1 MNRVVDYIEA
11 AERDN
16 TRRSY
21 ASAIRHFEIEWK
33 GLLPSTADAIAR
45 YLADYAPTLAIN
57 TLRQRL
63 AALSRWHA
71 DQGFADPTK
80 SPLVRQVLK
89 GIRSIHAVPEKRAR
103 PLELAVLQQ
112 IDQWLDVAIGNA
124 QRSGD
129 RPALLR
135 QTRNR
140 SLMLLGFWRGFRS
153 DELVNLRVENI
164 EVTPGQGMACYLGR
178 TKGDR
183 QLQGRVFKC
192 PALSRLCPVTAF
204 NAWIDLAGLTEGPV
218 FRKIDRWGNVADESL
233 HADSLIPLLRSL
245 FAEAGVES
253 PEEYSSHS
261 LRRGFA
267 GWTRASGWDIKELM
281 EYVGWK
287 DVKSAMRYLD
297 ASDSSLQARF
307 EQGLTALAPAV
318 PQLLPLLLTEQIEAP
333 RPPAEGTTP
342 MAVLRVTL
350 VLARFS
356 KQSRGLARGH
366 RLIEQTC
373 FERFA
378 MQRLN
383 TEGTLYELAVPY
395 LSRDLLDEVIATL
408 LMACVARV
416 YPHVLTGSFAPNLRF
431 LQDGT
436 LAILSRGGAVPA
448 KANGAAKTREQVQQE
463 YLNMSA
469 AEKQRLQELDGS
481 GG

>member
-135 QTRNR
+135 HTRNR

-408 LMACVARV
+408 LDDMYRIAEDNQC
-416 YPHVLTGSFAPNLRF
+416 LLETSFHE
-431 LQDGT
+431 
-436 LAILSRGGAVPA
+436 PA
-448 KANGAAKTREQVQQE
+448 TDT
-463 YLNMSA
+463 YW
-469 AEKQRLQELDGS
+469 D
-481 GG
+481 

>member
-253 PEEYSSHS
+253 PEEYTRHS

-408 LMACVARV
+408 LDDMYRIAEDNQC
-416 YPHVLTGSFAPNLRF
+416 LLETSFHE
-431 LQDGT
+431 
-436 LAILSRGGAVPA
+436 PA
-448 KANGAAKTREQVQQE
+448 TDT
-463 YLNMSA
+463 YW
-469 AEKQRLQELDGS
+469 D
-481 GG
+481 

>member
-1 MNRVVDYIEA
+1 MSPLAQYIEA

-33 GLLPSTADAIAR
+33 GLLPSTADAISR
-45 YLADYAPTLAIN
+45 YLADHAATLAIN

-63 AALSRWHA
+63 AALSRWHT

-80 SPLVRQVLK
+80 SALVRQVLK

-103 PLELAVLQQ
+103 PLELNVVQQ
-112 IDQWLDVAIGNA
+112 IDQWLDAAIGNA
-124 QRSGD
+124 QGAGD

-135 QTRNR
+135 HTRNR

-153 DELVNLRVENI
+153 DELVNLRVENTQ
-164 EVTPGQGMACYLGR
+164 VTPGEGLACYLGR
-178 TKGDR
+178 SKGDR

-204 NAWIDLAGLTEGPV
+204 NAWIGLAGLTEGPV
-218 FRKIDRWGNVADESL
+218 FRKIDRWGHVAEESL
-233 HADSLIPLLRSL
+233 HANSLIPLLRSL

-253 PEEYSSHS
+253 PEDYSSHS
-261 LRRGFA
+261 MRRGFA
-267 GWTRASGWDIKELM
+267 GWARASGWDIKELM

-297 ASDSSLQARF
+297 ASGSSLQARF

-318 PQLLPLLLTEQIEAP
+318 PQPPPPLLLLTEQAEVS
-333 RPPAEGTTP
+333 RQPAEGTTTV
-342 MAVLRVTL
+342 AVLLVTL

-383 TEGTLYELAVPY
+383 AEGTLYELAVPY
-395 LSRDLLDEVIATL
+395 LSRDLLDEVITTL
-408 LMACVARV
+408 LDDMYRIAEDNQC
-416 YPHVLTGSFAPNLRF
+416 LLETSFHE
-431 LQDGT
+431 
-436 LAILSRGGAVPA
+436 PA
-448 KANGAAKTREQVQQE
+448 TDT
-463 YLNMSA
+463 YW
-469 AEKQRLQELDGS
+469 D
-481 GG
+481 

>member
-1 MNRVVDYIEA
+1 MSHLAQYIDA
-11 AERDN
+11 AEREN

-21 ASAIRHFEIEWK
+21 ASAVRHFEIEWK

-45 YLADYAPTLAIN
+45 YLADHAATLAIN

-63 AALSRWHA
+63 AALSRWHT

-89 GIRSIHAVPEKRAR
+89 GIRVIHAVPEKRAR
-103 PLELAVLQQ
+103 PLELTVLQQ
-112 IDQWLDVAIGNA
+112 IDQWLDAAISNA
-124 QRSGD
+124 RQSGD
-129 RPALLR
+129 QPALLR
-135 QTRNR
+135 HTRDR

-153 DELVNLRVENI
+153 DELVNLRVENT

-178 TKGDR
+178 SKGDR

-204 NAWIDLAGLTEGPV
+204 NAWVSLAGLTEGPV
-218 FRKIDRWGNVADESL
+218 FRKIDRWGHVADKSL
-233 HADSLIPLLRSL
+233 HTNSLIPLLRSL
-245 FAEAGVES
+245 FTEAGVVA

-261 LRRGFA
+261 MRRGFA
-267 GWTRASGWDIKELM
+267 GWARASGWDIIELM

-318 PQLLPLLLTEQIEAP
+318 PQLLPLLLTEQIEVP

-408 LMACVARV
+408 LDDMYRIAEDNQC
-416 YPHVLTGSFAPNLRF
+416 LLETSFHE
-431 LQDGT
+431 
-436 LAILSRGGAVPA
+436 PA
-448 KANGAAKTREQVQQE
+448 TDT
-463 YLNMSA
+463 YW
-469 AEKQRLQELDGS
+469 D
-481 GG
+481 

>member
-1 MNRVVDYIEA
+1 MSRLAQYIEA
-11 AERDN
+11 AERGN

-33 GLLPSTADAIAR
+33 GLLPSTADAISR
-45 YLADYAPTLAIN
+45 YLADHAPTLAIN

-63 AALSRWHA
+63 AALSRWHT
-71 DQGFADPTK
+71 DQGFPDPTK

-89 GIRSIHAVPEKRAR
+89 GIRSVHTVPEKRAR
-103 PLELAVLQQ
+103 PLELVVLQQ
-112 IDQWLDVAIGNA
+112 VDQWLDAAIGNA

-129 RPALLR
+129 RSALLR
-135 QTRNR
+135 HTRDR

-164 EVTPGQGMACYLGR
+164 EVTPGQGMTCYLGSS
-178 TKGDR
+178 KGDR

-218 FRKIDRWGNVADESL
+218 FRKIDRWGHIGEESL
-233 HADSLIPLLRSL
+233 HANSLIPLLRSL
-245 FAEAGVES
+245 FAESGVAS

-267 GWTRASGWDIKELM
+267 GWARASGWDIKELM

-297 ASDSSLQARF
+297 ASNSSLQARF
-307 EQGLTALAPAV
+307 EQGLTALAPAALQ
-318 PQLLPLLLTEQIEAP
+318 PPPPLLLLTEQ
-333 RPPAEGTTP
+333 AEGTTTV
-342 MAVLRVTL
+342 AVLRVTL

-356 KQSRGLARGH
+356 RQSRGLARGH

-383 TEGTLYELAVPY
+383 TEGTLYELAVPC

-408 LMACVARV
+408 LDDMYRIAEDNQC
-416 YPHVLTGSFAPNLRF
+416 LLETSFHE
-431 LQDGT
+431 
-436 LAILSRGGAVPA
+436 PA
-448 KANGAAKTREQVQQE
+448 TDT
-463 YLNMSA
+463 YW
-469 AEKQRLQELDGS
+469 D
-481 GG
+481 

>member
-218 FRKIDRWGNVADESL
+218 FRKIDRCGNVADESL

-408 LMACVARV
+408 LDDMYRIAEDNQC
-416 YPHVLTGSFAPNLRF
+416 LLETSFHE
-431 LQDGT
+431 
-436 LAILSRGGAVPA
+436 PA
-448 KANGAAKTREQVQQE
+448 TDT
-463 YLNMSA
+463 YW
-469 AEKQRLQELDGS
+469 D
-481 GG
+481 

>member
-1 MNRVVDYIEA
+1 MTRLAQYIEA

-33 GLLPSTADAIAR
+33 GLLPSTADAISR
-45 YLADYAPTLAIN
+45 YLADHATTLAIN

-63 AALSRWHA
+63 AALSRWHT

-89 GIRSIHAVPEKRAR
+89 GIRFVHTVAEKRAR
-103 PLELAVLQQ
+103 PLELAVLQRV
-112 IDQWLDVAIGNA
+112 DQWLDIAISNA

-135 QTRNR
+135 HARDR
-140 SLMLLGFWRGFRS
+140 SLILLGFWRGFRS
-153 DELVNLRVENI
+153 DELVNLRVENT
-164 EVTPGQGMACYLGR
+164 EVTSGQGMACYLGR
-178 TKGDR
+178 SKGDR
-183 QLQGRVFKC
+183 QLQGRVYKC

-204 NAWIDLAGLTEGPV
+204 NAWIDLAGLTVGPV
-218 FRKIDRWGNVADESL
+218 FRKIDRWGHVADESL
-233 HADSLIPLLRSL
+233 HANSLIPLLRSL

-261 LRRGFA
+261 MRRGFA
-267 GWTRASGWDIKELM
+267 GWARASGWDIKELM

-307 EQGLTALAPAV
+307 EQGLTALAPAA
-318 PQLLPLLLTEQIEAP
+318 PQPQPPLLLLTEQ
-333 RPPAEGTTP
+333 AEGTTP
-342 MAVLRVTL
+342 VAVLRVTM

-383 TEGTLYELAVPY
+383 TEGTLYELAIPY
-395 LSRDLLDEVIATL
+395 LSRHLLDEVIATL
-408 LMACVARV
+408 LDDMYRIAEDNQC
-416 YPHVLTGSFAPNLRF
+416 LLETSFHE
-431 LQDGT
+431 
-436 LAILSRGGAVPA
+436 PA
-448 KANGAAKTREQVQQE
+448 TDT
-463 YLNMSA
+463 YW
-469 AEKQRLQELDGS
+469 D
-481 GG
+481 

>member
-183 QLQGRVFKC
+183 QLQGRVFEC

-408 LMACVARV
+408 LDDMYRIAEDNQC
-416 YPHVLTGSFAPNLRF
+416 LLETSFHE
-431 LQDGT
+431 
-436 LAILSRGGAVPA
+436 PA
-448 KANGAAKTREQVQQE
+448 TDT
-463 YLNMSA
+463 YW
-469 AEKQRLQELDGS
+469 D
-481 GG
+481 

>member
-218 FRKIDRWGNVADESL
+218 FRKIDRWGNVADERL

-408 LMACVARV
+408 LDDMYRIAEDNQC
-416 YPHVLTGSFAPNLRF
+416 LLETSFHE
-431 LQDGT
+431 
-436 LAILSRGGAVPA
+436 PA
-448 KANGAAKTREQVQQE
+448 TDT
-463 YLNMSA
+463 YW
-469 AEKQRLQELDGS
+469 D
-481 GG
+481 

>member
-1 MNRVVDYIEA
+1 
-11 AERDN
+11 
-16 TRRSY
+16 
-21 ASAIRHFEIEWK
+21 
-33 GLLPSTADAIAR
+33 
-45 YLADYAPTLAIN
+45 LAIN

-408 LMACVARV
+408 LDDMYRIAEDNQC
-416 YPHVLTGSFAPNLRF
+416 LLETSFHE
-431 LQDGT
+431 
-436 LAILSRGGAVPA
+436 PA
-448 KANGAAKTREQVQQE
+448 TDT
-463 YLNMSA
+463 YW
-469 AEKQRLQELDGS
+469 D
-481 GG
+481 

>member
-318 PQLLPLLLTEQIEAP
+318 PQLLPVLSTEQIEAL

-408 LMACVARV
+408 LDDMYRIAEDNQC
-416 YPHVLTGSFAPNLRF
+416 LLETSFHE
-431 LQDGT
+431 
-436 LAILSRGGAVPA
+436 PA
-448 KANGAAKTREQVQQE
+448 TDT
-463 YLNMSA
+463 YW
-469 AEKQRLQELDGS
+469 D
-481 GG
+481 

>member
-1 MNRVVDYIEA
+1 MRSEPIKRLAARVKTVQKALNSHSEMTNLAQYIEA

-33 GLLPSTADAIAR
+33 GLLPSTAEAVSR
-45 YLADYAPTLAIN
+45 YLAAHAATLAIN

-63 AALSRWHA
+63 AALSRWHI

-103 PLELAVLQQ
+103 PLELAMLQQ
-112 IDQWLDVAIGNA
+112 VDQWLDNAIGHA

-129 RPALLR
+129 RPAFLR
-135 QTRNR
+135 HTRDR

-164 EVTPGQGMACYLGR
+164 EVSAGQGMACYLGR
-178 TKGDR
+178 SKGDR
-183 QLQGRVFKC
+183 QLQGRIYQC

-204 NAWIDLAGLTEGPV
+204 NAWVSLAGLTEGPV
-218 FRKIDRWGNVADESL
+218 FRRIDRWGHVAEESL
-233 HADSLIPLLRSL
+233 HANSLIPLLRSL

-253 PEEYSSHS
+253 PEDYSSHS
-261 LRRGFA
+261 MRRGFA
-267 GWTRASGWDIKELM
+267 GWARASGWDIKELM

-297 ASDSSLQARF
+297 ASGSSLQARF
-307 EQGLTALAPAV
+307 EQGLPALAPAAAQ
-318 PQLLPLLLTEQIEAP
+318 PPPPLLLLTEQ
-333 RPPAEGTTP
+333 AEGTTP
-342 MAVLRVTL
+342 VAVLRVTL

-383 TEGTLYELAVPY
+383 TEGTLYELAIPY
-395 LSRDLLDEVIATL
+395 LSRELLDEVIATL
-408 LMACVARV
+408 LDDMYRIAEDNQC
-416 YPHVLTGSFAPNLRF
+416 LLETSFHE
-431 LQDGT
+431 
-436 LAILSRGGAVPA
+436 PA
-448 KANGAAKTREQVQQE
+448 TDT
-463 YLNMSA
+463 YW
-469 AEKQRLQELDGS
+469 D
-481 GG
+481 

>member
-1 MNRVVDYIEA
+1 MTRLAQYIEA

-33 GLLPSTADAIAR
+33 GLLPSTADAISR
-45 YLADYAPTLAIN
+45 YLADHAAPLAIN

-63 AALSRWHA
+63 AALSRWHT

-112 IDQWLDVAIGNA
+112 IDQWLNAAISNA
-124 QRSGD
+124 KRSGD

-135 QTRNR
+135 HTRDR

-153 DELVNLRVENI
+153 DELVNLRIEHI
-164 EVTPGQGMACYLGR
+164 EVTPGQGMTCYLGSS
-178 TKGDR
+178 KGDR

-204 NAWIDLAGLTEGPV
+204 NAWIDLAGLTGGPV

-245 FAEAGVES
+245 FAKAGVES

-267 GWTRASGWDIKELM
+267 GWARASGWDIKELM

-297 ASDSSLQARF
+297 TSDSSLQARF
-307 EQGLTALAPAV
+307 EQGLTALAPATLQ
-318 PQLLPLLLTEQIEAP
+318 PAPPLLLTEQADAL
-333 RPPAEGTTP
+333 RLPAAGTTP
-342 MAVLRVTL
+342 VAVLRVTM
-350 VLARFS
+350 VLTRFS
-356 KQSRGLARGH
+356 KQSRGLALGH

-383 TEGTLYELAVPY
+383 AKGTRYELAIPY
-395 LSRDLLDEVIATL
+395 LSRDVLDEVIATL
-408 LMACVARV
+408 LDDV
-416 YPHVLTGSFAPNLRF
+416 YRIAEDNQCLLETSFHE
-431 LQDGT
+431 
-436 LAILSRGGAVPA
+436 PA
-448 KANGAAKTREQVQQE
+448 TD
-463 YLNMSA
+463 SHW
-469 AEKQRLQELDGS
+469 D
-481 GG
+481 

>member
-1 MNRVVDYIEA
+1 MLDILAQFIEA

-33 GLLPSTADAIAR
+33 GLLPSTADAVSR
-45 YLADYAPTLAIN
+45 YLADHAATLAIN

-63 AALSRWHA
+63 AALSRWHT

-89 GIRSIHAVPEKRAR
+89 GIRSVHAVREKRAR
-103 PLELAVLQQ
+103 PLELAMLQQ
-112 IDQWLDVAIGNA
+112 VDRWLAAAIGNA
-124 QRSGD
+124 QGSGD
-129 RPALLR
+129 QPALLR
-135 QTRNR
+135 HTRDR
-140 SLMLLGFWRGFRS
+140 SLILLGFWRGFRS
-153 DELVNLRVENI
+153 DELVNLRVENT

-178 TKGDR
+178 SKGDR
-183 QLQGRVFKC
+183 QLQGRTFQC
-192 PALSRLCPVTAF
+192 PALSRLCAVDAF
-204 NAWIDLAGLTEGPV
+204 NAWVSLAGLTEGPV

-233 HADSLIPLLRSL
+233 HANSLIPLLRSL

-253 PEEYSSHS
+253 PEDYSSHS
-261 LRRGFA
+261 MRRGFA
-267 GWTRASGWDIKELM
+267 GWARASGWDIKELM

-287 DVKSAMRYLD
+287 DVKSAVRYLD

-307 EQGLTALAPAV
+307 EQGLTALAPAAAQ
-318 PQLLPLLLTEQIEAP
+318 PPPPLLLLTEQ
-333 RPPAEGTTP
+333 AEGTTV
-342 MAVLRVTL
+342 AVLRVTL

-408 LMACVARV
+408 LDDMYRIAEDNQC
-416 YPHVLTGSFAPNLRF
+416 LLETSFHE
-431 LQDGT
+431 
-436 LAILSRGGAVPA
+436 PA
-448 KANGAAKTREQVQQE
+448 TDT
-463 YLNMSA
+463 YW
-469 AEKQRLQELDGS
+469 D
-481 GG
+481 

>member
-1 MNRVVDYIEA
+1 MNRGVDYIEA

-408 LMACVARV
+408 LDDMYRIAEDNQC
-416 YPHVLTGSFAPNLRF
+416 LLETSFHE
-431 LQDGT
+431 
-436 LAILSRGGAVPA
+436 PA
-448 KANGAAKTREQVQQE
+448 TDT
-463 YLNMSA
+463 YW
-469 AEKQRLQELDGS
+469 D
-481 GG
+481 

>member
-153 DELVNLRVENI
+153 DELVNLGVENI

-408 LMACVARV
+408 LDDMYRIAEDNQC
-416 YPHVLTGSFAPNLRF
+416 LLETSFHE
-431 LQDGT
+431 
-436 LAILSRGGAVPA
+436 PA
-448 KANGAAKTREQVQQE
+448 TDT
-463 YLNMSA
+463 YW
-469 AEKQRLQELDGS
+469 D
-481 GG
+481 

>member
-11 AERDN
+11 AGRDN

-267 GWTRASGWDIKELM
+267 GWTRASGWDLKELM

-408 LMACVARV
+408 LDDMYRIAEDNQC
-416 YPHVLTGSFAPNLRF
+416 LLETSFHE
-431 LQDGT
+431 
-436 LAILSRGGAVPA
+436 PA
-448 KANGAAKTREQVQQE
+448 TDT
-463 YLNMSA
+463 YW
-469 AEKQRLQELDGS
+469 D
-481 GG
+481 

>member
-1 MNRVVDYIEA
+1 MSNIAQYIEA

-45 YLADYAPTLAIN
+45 YLADHAATLAIN

-63 AALSRWHA
+63 AALSRWHT

-89 GIRSIHAVPEKRAR
+89 GIRSVHAVPEKRAR
-103 PLELAVLQQ
+103 PLELAMLQQ
-112 IDQWLDVAIGNA
+112 VDQWLAAAIGNA

-129 RPALLR
+129 QPALLR
-135 QTRNR
+135 HTRDR

-153 DELVNLRVENI
+153 DELVNLRVENTEI
-164 EVTPGQGMACYLGR
+164 TPGQGMACYLGR
-178 TKGDR
+178 SKGDR
-183 QLQGRVFKC
+183 QLQGRTFQC
-192 PALSRLCPVTAF
+192 PALSRLCAVDAF
-204 NAWIDLAGLTEGPV
+204 SAWVSLAGLTEGPV
-218 FRKIDRWGNVADESL
+218 FRKIDRWGHVADESL
-233 HADSLIPLLRSL
+233 HANSLIPLLRSL

-261 LRRGFA
+261 MRRGFA
-267 GWTRASGWDIKELM
+267 GWARASGWDIKELM

-307 EQGLTALAPAV
+307 EQGLPALAPTAQQPPPLV
-318 PQLLPLLLTEQIEAP
+318 LLLTEP
-333 RPPAEGTTP
+333 VGVLGLPAEGATLV
-342 MAVLRVTL
+342 AVLRVTM

-395 LSRDLLDEVIATL
+395 LSREVLDETIATL
-408 LMACVARV
+408 LDDMYRIAEDNQC
-416 YPHVLTGSFAPNLRF
+416 LLETSFHE
-431 LQDGT
+431 
-436 LAILSRGGAVPA
+436 PA
-448 KANGAAKTREQVQQE
+448 TDT
-463 YLNMSA
+463 YW
-469 AEKQRLQELDGS
+469 D
-481 GG
+481 